1 MDHVSNVICGGI
13 AGIVSDLLLYP
24 LDTLKTRSQVN
35 KDILFQS
42 KAKATYIPQKL
53 IKKRN
58 IKTNSLYSGLFIL
71 LSGDLPSSAAFYG
84 VYELTKDI
92 LNANKETKKPLIP
105 LPCIY
110 FMGSS
115 FGQITSLIIRNPFEV
130 VKQQLQAG
138 LYSGTGEAFYN
149 IYRLQGIRG
158 LYAGFFS
165 TLIREIPFDGIQF
178 VLWEKFKSLHYS
190 YRLSHYISDKGNL
203 NISSGNVI
211 VSALSGSFAGGV
223 AGAITNPLDVVKTR
237 MMTQGEKKMY
247 KSTWDCLTKIAVDE
261 GTSSLFKGLGLR
273 VTWLTLGGF
282 VFFAVLEAGKVTV
295 KPILIKDYK
304 LH

>member
-1 MDHVSNVICGGI
+1 M
-13 AGIVSDLLLYP
+13 P
-24 LDTLKTRSQVN
+24 LS
-35 KDILFQS
+35 F
-42 KAKATYIPQKL
+42 
-53 IKKRN
+53 
-58 IKTNSLYSGLFIL
+58 
-71 LSGDLPSSAAFYG
+71 
-84 VYELTKDI
+84 
-92 LNANKETKKPLIP
+92 
-105 LPCIY
+105 IY

-115 FGQITSLIIRNPFEV
+115 FGQITSLVIRNPFEV

-138 LYSGTGEAFYN
+138 LYTGTGEAFYN

-158 LYAGFFS
+158 LYA
-165 TLIREIPFDGIQF
+165 E
-178 VLWEKFKSLHYS
+178 
-190 YRLSHYISDKGNL
+190 LSHYISDKGKL
-203 NISSGNVI
+203 NISTGNVI

-223 AGAITNPLDVVKTR
+223 AGALTNPLDVVKTR

-261 GTSSLFKGLGLR
+261 GTSALFKGLGLR

-304 LH
+304 IH